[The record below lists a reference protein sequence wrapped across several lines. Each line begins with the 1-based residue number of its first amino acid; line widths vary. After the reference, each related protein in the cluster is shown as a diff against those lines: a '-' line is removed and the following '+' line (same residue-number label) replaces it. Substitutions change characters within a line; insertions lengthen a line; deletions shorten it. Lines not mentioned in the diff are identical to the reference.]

1 VPATLKS
8 SKPWFRCAVSSP
20 DLLRR
25 LATHPLPLGL
35 RSGATTRAFHRDI
48 YFDAPDG
55 TLQARGVAC
64 RIRIRDDDR
73 RVLTVVLN
81 GAAGRERFEADT
93 DETDPRRILDSDL
106 EPARRLR
113 AVLDPAR
120 LRAELELETER
131 LRRSGRAAW
140 WPLARFAF
148 IYDVATVRRG
158 AISRSFQEV
167 KVYRLGA
174 GPPSLDK
181 IALALEREHGLRLLL
196 ADKRER
202 ARLILSAMENE
213 VGARSVDTG
222 RAVALVAVESGRA
235 AFRQDAESLRIPV
248 REGSGEAA
256 CRRLLQESLGSGVGN
271 LHLLGTVAAR
281 DRRYTLEV
289 WLARQV
295 RASGNGSIEWIPLD
309 QLDALVGSSAL
320 RDPDTRAALLVA
332 ARAGALG
339 EAPVERRHS
348 GPSTPVT
355 APETTTNDDLPPGRW
370 LDADIGL
377 LAFNTRVLE
386 LAEDA
391 SAPLLERLRYI
402 AIVGSN
408 LDEFFMVRVGAIKH
422 GDRDVEGEGVG
433 KDFPTDARLEPI
445 AVEARTL
452 VARQYR
458 VLAQALAELETHG
471 VRLRRWSELGPEQR
485 AFLRSF
491 FEEQVFPLLT
501 PKAITLAPG
510 HPFPRIPHLSLGIGI
525 MTRDQRTGPVHF
537 AHLEVP
543 REVPR
548 WIELPEGNAFAPVE
562 DIVRARL
569 DRIFRDR
576 VVDSASMFRVTR
588 SAELNVEEESAGNLL
603 QAMEEGATGR
613 RRNAVVR
620 VEVEREMSAEMRDR
634 LQRELRFE
642 PGGAALPLRSN
653 DIYEADGP
661 LALRDFTE
669 LADLPIPELR
679 FPPLHPRAALAAERS
694 IWDILRERDVLV
706 HHPYDDFDGSVLRFF
721 TEAADDPDVA
731 AIKLTLY
738 RAGSR
743 SPIVDALVRAA
754 EQGKKVAAFVELKA
768 RFDEE
773 RNISSARQLE
783 RAGVHVVHGIVGL
796 KNHAKIALVTRR
808 ESGAIRHY
816 AHIGTGNYN
825 ASTARA
831 YTDLGLLTADESI
844 GLDLADLFNQLTGT
858 THGPTGPFRSV
869 LVAPNFLLPTL
880 LAHIERETEH
890 AQAGRPARIRAKL
903 NGLSDAK
910 VVDALYRASRAG
922 VEIDLIVRSLCTLR
936 PGVPDLSER
945 IRVISGLGRFL
956 EHARIY
962 HFANGG
968 EDEYYIGSADWRP
981 RNLRRRVE
989 VVTPVRDSDARTRL
1003 DRILDLELANPTA
1016 WELRASGEY
1025 VRRSGADGP
1034 GVQDRLV
1041 METAGDAAPVS

>member
-1 VPATLKS
+1 MTRS
-8 SKPWFRCAVSSP
+8 RPWFRCAISSA

-25 LATHPLPLGL
+25 LASHRLPLGL
-35 RSGATTRAFHRDI
+35 RGGAVTRAFHRDV
-48 YFDAPDG
+48 YFDASDG
-55 TLQARGVAC
+55 SLQARGVVC
-64 RIRIRDDDR
+64 RIRTRDDDR

-81 GAAGRERFEADT
+81 GAAGRERFEAET
-93 DETDPRRILDSDL
+93 TETDLRKILEGDL

-113 AVLDPAR
+113 AVIDPAR

-131 LRRSGRAAW
+131 LTRSARNAW
-140 WPLARFAF
+140 WPFARFAF
-148 IYDVATVRRG
+148 TYDVSTVRRG
-158 AISRSFQEV
+158 TISRSFQDV
-167 KVYRLGA
+167 KVCRLGA
-174 GPPSLDK
+174 GPPKLET

-202 ARLILSAMENE
+202 ARLLLSSMENE
-213 VGARSVDTG
+213 VGARPVDSG
-222 RAVALVAVESGRA
+222 RAVALVAVENGRA
-235 AFRQDAESLRIPV
+235 AFRQDAESVRLPM

-271 LHLLGTVAAR
+271 LHLLGTVVGR
-281 DRRYTLEV
+281 DRPFTLEV

-295 RASGNGSIEWIPLD
+295 RVSAEGPIEWIPLD
-309 QLDALVGSSAL
+309 QLDGLVGSSAL
-320 RDPDTRAALLVA
+320 RDADTRAALLVA

-339 EAPVERRHS
+339 ETPVERRHS
-348 GPSTPVT
+348 GPAAAGP
-355 APETTTNDDLPPGRW
+355 AEQAAIDDLPPGRW
-370 LDADIGL
+370 LDPDVAL
-377 LAFNTRVLE
+377 LAFNARVLE

-391 SAPLLERLRYI
+391 STPLLERLRYI

-408 LDEFFMVRVGAIKH
+408 LDEFFMVRVGALKH
-422 GDRDVEGEGVG
+422 GDREVEGEGVG
-433 KDFPTDARLEPI
+433 SDSPTDMRLEAI
-445 AVEARTL
+445 AAGARAL
-452 VARQYR
+452 VTRQYR
-458 VLAQALAELETHG
+458 ILARVLAELETRG
-471 VRLRRWSELGPEQR
+471 VRLRRWRELAPEQQT
-485 AFLRSF
+485 FLRAYF
-491 FEEQVFPLLT
+491 QEQVFPLLT

-510 HPFPRIPHLSLGIGI
+510 HPFPRIPHLSLGIAI
-525 MTRDQRTGPVHF
+525 MTRDQHTGPMHF

-548 WIELPEGNAFAPVE
+548 WVALPEGHAFVPVE
-562 DIVRARL
+562 DVVRARL

-576 VVDSASMFRVTR
+576 VVDSAGTFRVTR
-588 SAELNVEEESAGNLL
+588 SAELNVEEESTGNLM
-603 QAMEEGATGR
+603 QAIEERTTQR

-620 VEVEREMSAEMRDR
+620 VEVEHEMSSEMRDR

-642 PGGAALPLRSN
+642 PGAAALPLRSD
-653 DIYEADGP
+653 DIYEAHGP

-669 LADLPIPELR
+669 LADLTIPELR
-679 FPPLHPRAALAAERS
+679 YPPLHARTVLPPERS
-694 IWDILRERDVLV
+694 LWDVLRERDVLV
-706 HHPYDDFDGSVLRFF
+706 HHPYDDFGSSVVRFF

-738 RAGSR
+738 RAGVR

-773 RNISSARQLE
+773 RNIWSARQLE

-796 KNHAKIALVTRR
+796 KNHAKIAVVTRR
-808 ESGAIRHY
+808 EGGTIRHY
-816 AHIGTGNYN
+816 SHIGTGNYN
-825 ASTARA
+825 AATARA

-858 THGPTGPFRSV
+858 THAPSGPFRSL

-880 LAHIERETEH
+880 LSHIEREAEH
-890 AQAGRPARIRAKL
+890 ARAGRPASIRVKL

-936 PGVPDLSER
+936 PGVPELSER
-945 IRVISGLGRFL
+945 IRVVSGLGRFL
-956 EHARIY
+956 EHARVY

-968 EDEYYIGSADWRP
+968 EHEYFIGSADWRP

-989 VVTPVRDSDARTRL
+989 VAVPVRDPDARARL
-1003 DRILDLELANPTA
+1003 DRMLTLELADPMA
-1016 WELRASGEY
+1016 WELGASGEHG
-1025 VRRSGADGP
+1025 RRGNDGP
-1034 GVQDRLV
+1034 GVQDRFA
-1041 METAGDAAPVS
+1041 MEAAAEPAPVS

>member
-1 VPATLKS
+1 MKS

-20 DLLRR
+20 DILRR
-25 LATHPLPLGL
+25 LAAHPLPLGL

-55 TLQARGVAC
+55 TLQSRGVAC
-64 RIRIRDDDR
+64 RIRIGDDDR
-73 RVLTVVLN
+73 RVLMVVLH
-81 GAAGRERFEADT
+81 GAAGRERFEAET
-93 DETDPRRILDSDL
+93 DETDARRILDSDL

-120 LRAELELETER
+120 LRAELEVETER
-131 LRRSGRAAW
+131 LTRSARAAW

-174 GPPSLDK
+174 GRPTLDK

-202 ARLILSAMENE
+202 ARLLLSAMENE

-222 RAVALVAVESGRA
+222 RAVAVVAVESGRA
-235 AFRQDAESLRIPV
+235 AFRHDAESLRIPV

-256 CRRLLQESLGSGVGN
+256 CRRLLQESLGSTVGN

-309 QLDALVGSSAL
+309 QLDALVGSSNL

-348 GPSTPVT
+348 GPTTPV
-355 APETTTNDDLPPGRW
+355 APDTTTTDDLPPGRW

-422 GDRDVEGEGVG
+422 GDRDVEGEAIGT
-433 KDFPTDARLEPI
+433 DSPTDARLETL
-445 AVEARTL
+445 AAEARAL

-458 VLAQALAELETHG
+458 VLAQVLAELETHG
-471 VRLRRWSELGPEQR
+471 VRLRRWSELGSEQH
-485 AFLRSF
+485 AFLRAF
-491 FEEQVFPLLT
+491 FQEQVFPLLT

-525 MTRDQRTGPVHF
+525 MTRDQYTGPMHF

-543 REVPR
+543 RELSR
-548 WIELPEGNAFAPVE
+548 WIELPAGHAFVPVE

-569 DRIFRDR
+569 DRIFSDR
-576 VVDSASMFRVTR
+576 VVDTASTFRVTR

-620 VEVEREMSAEMRDR
+620 VEVDREMSADMRDR

-679 FPPLHPRAALAAERS
+679 FPPLQPRAALAPERS
-694 IWDILRERDVLV
+694 IWDVLRERDVLV
-706 HHPYDDFDGSVLRFF
+706 HHPYDDFGGSVVRFF

-738 RAGSR
+738 RAGLR

-783 RAGVHVVHGIVGL
+783 RAGVHVVHGIVRL

-808 ESGAIRHY
+808 EGGAIRHY

-844 GLDLADLFNQLTGT
+844 GLDLADLFNHLTGT
-858 THGPTGPFRSV
+858 THAPTGPFRTL

-880 LAHIERETEH
+880 LGHIERETEH
-890 AQAGRPARIRAKL
+890 ARAGRPARIRAKL

-945 IRVISGLGRFL
+945 VRVISVLGRFL
-956 EHARIY
+956 EHARVY

-989 VVTPVRDSDARTRL
+989 VVTPVRDPEARARL
-1003 DRILDLELANPTA
+1003 DRMLELELADATA

-1025 VRRSGADGP
+1025 VRRKRTDEPS
-1034 GVQDRLV
+1034 VQDRFV
-1041 METAGDAAPVS
+1041 MEAAADTAPVS

>member
-1 VPATLKS
+1 MKHS
-8 SKPWFRCAVSSP
+8 SRPWFRCAVSSA

-25 LATHPLPLGL
+25 LATHRLPLGL
-35 RSGATTRAFHRDI
+35 RSGATTRTFHRDI

-55 TLQARGVAC
+55 TLQSRGVAC
-64 RIRIRDDDR
+64 RIRTRDDDR

-81 GAAGRERFEADT
+81 GAAGRERFEADA
-93 DETDPRRILDSDL
+93 DETDPRRILEGDL

-120 LRAELELETER
+120 LRPELEIETER
-131 LRRSGRAAW
+131 LTRAARAAW

-174 GPPSLDK
+174 GPPKLDT

-222 RAVALVAVESGRA
+222 RAVALVAIEGGRA
-235 AFRQDAESLRIPV
+235 AFRRDAESLRVPV

-256 CRRLLQESLGSGVGN
+256 CRRLLEESLGSGVGN

-281 DRRYTLEV
+281 DRRYALEV

-295 RASGNGSIEWIPLD
+295 RASGGGAIEWIPLD
-309 QLDALVGSSAL
+309 ELDALVGSSTL
-320 RDPDTRAALLVA
+320 RDSDTRAALLVA

-348 GPSTPVT
+348 GPSASA
-355 APETTTNDDLPPGRW
+355 APAETTTNDDLPPGRW
-370 LDADIGL
+370 LDPDAGL

-391 SAPLLERLRYI
+391 STPLLERLRYL

-408 LDEFFMVRVGAIKH
+408 IDEFFMVRVGALKH
-422 GDRDVEGEGVG
+422 GDREVEGGGVG
-433 KDFPTDARLEPI
+433 TDSPIDARLETI
-445 AVEARTL
+445 AADARTL

-458 VLAQALAELETHG
+458 VLARVLGELEGHG
-471 VRLRRWSELGPEQR
+471 MRLRRWGQLGSEQR
-485 AFLRSF
+485 AFLRAF
-491 FEEQVFPLLT
+491 FDEQVFPLLT

-510 HPFPRIPHLSLGIGI
+510 HPFPRIPHLSLGIAI
-525 MTRDQRTGPVHF
+525 MTRDQYTGPMHFVHV
-537 AHLEVP
+537 EVP
-543 REVPR
+543 KDVAR
-548 WIELPEGNAFAPVE
+548 WIELPEGRAFVPVE
-562 DIVRARL
+562 DVVRARL
-569 DRIFRDR
+569 ERIFRDR
-576 VVDSASMFRVTR
+576 VVDSACTFRVTR
-588 SAELNVEEESAGNLL
+588 SAELNVEEGSAGNLL
-603 QAMEEGATGR
+603 QAVEESATRR

-620 VEVEREMSAEMRDR
+620 VEVDHEMSADMRDR

-642 PGGAALPLRSN
+642 PGGAALPLRSD

-661 LALRDFTE
+661 LALRDFVE
-669 LADLPIPELR
+669 LADLAIPELR
-679 FPPLHPRAALAAERS
+679 FVPLQPRAALPPERS
-694 IWDILRERDVLV
+694 IWDVLRERDVLV
-706 HHPYDDFDGSVLRFF
+706 HHPYDDFAGSVVRFF
-721 TEAADDPDVA
+721 TEAADDPDVV

-738 RAGSR
+738 RAGAR

-773 RNISSARQLE
+773 RNITSARQLE

-796 KNHAKIALVTRR
+796 KNHAKIAVVTRR
-808 ESGAIRHY
+808 EGGTIRHY

-825 ASTARA
+825 AGTARA
-831 YTDLGLLTADESI
+831 YTDLGLLTADQSI

-858 THGPTGPFRSV
+858 THAPSGPFRSL

-880 LAHIERETEH
+880 LERIEREAEH
-890 AQAGRPARIRAKL
+890 ARAGRPATIRAKL
-903 NGLSDAK
+903 NGLSDAR

-936 PGVPDLSER
+936 PGIADLSER
-945 IRVISGLGRFL
+945 IRIVSGLGRFL
-956 EHARIY
+956 EHARVY

-968 EDEYYIGSADWRP
+968 DDEYFIGSADWRP

-989 VVTPVRDSDARTRL
+989 VAAPIRDPEARARL
-1003 DRILDLELANPTA
+1003 DRMLALELADPTA
-1016 WELRASGEY
+1016 WELRTSGEY
-1025 VRRSGADGP
+1025 VRRTGADGP
-1034 GVQDRLV
+1034 GVQDRFA
-1041 METAGDAAPVS
+1041 MEAATDGVPVS

>member
-1 VPATLKS
+1 MPAGRS
-8 SKPWFRCAVSSP
+8 RPWFRCAVASP
-20 DLLRR
+20 DILRR
-25 LATHPLPLGL
+25 LAAHPLPLGL
-35 RSGATTRAFHRDI
+35 RSGATTRTFHRDI
-48 YFDAPDG
+48 YFDASDG
-55 TLQARGVAC
+55 TLQSRGVAC

-73 RVLTVVLN
+73 RVLMVVLH
-81 GAAGRERFEADT
+81 GAAGRERFEAET
-93 DETDPRRILDSDL
+93 SETDPRKILDSDL

-131 LRRSGRAAW
+131 LTRPARAAW
-140 WPLARFAF
+140 WPLARFSF

-158 AISRSFQEV
+158 AISRSFQEL
-167 KVYRLGA
+167 KVYRLGGG
-174 GPPSLDK
+174 GPTLDN

-202 ARLILSAMENE
+202 ARLLLSAMENE
-213 VGARSVDTG
+213 VGARPVDTG
-222 RAVALVAVESGRA
+222 RAVAVVAVESGRA
-235 AFRQDAESLRIPV
+235 AFRQEADSLRLPV

-271 LHLLGTVAAR
+271 LHLLGTVTAR
-281 DRRYTLEV
+281 DGRYTLEV

-295 RASGNGSIEWIPLD
+295 RASGNGSVEWIPLD
-309 QLDALVGSSAL
+309 QLDSLVGSSTL

-348 GPSTPVT
+348 GPSTRLAP
-355 APETTTNDDLPPGRW
+355 PETKTADDLPPGRW
-370 LDADIGL
+370 LDADRSI
-377 LAFNTRVLE
+377 LAFNIRVLE

-391 SAPLLERLRYI
+391 STPLLERLRYI
-402 AIVGSN
+402 AIVASN
-408 LDEFFMVRVGAIKH
+408 VDEFFMVRVGAIKH
-422 GDRDVEGEGVG
+422 GDREVEGEGVA
-433 KDFPTDARLEPI
+433 TDSSSDRRLETI
-445 AVEARTL
+445 GTEARAF

-458 VLAQALAELETHG
+458 VLTEVLRELDAHG
-471 VRLRRWSELGPEQR
+471 VRLRRWNELGSEQH
-485 AFLRSF
+485 AFLRAF
-491 FEEQVFPLLT
+491 FQNQIFPLLT

-525 MTRDQRTGPVHF
+525 MTRDQYTGPMHF

-548 WIELPEGNAFAPVE
+548 WVELPEGRVFVPVE
-562 DIVRARL
+562 DVVRARV
-569 DRIFRDR
+569 DRIFPDR
-576 VVDSASMFRVTR
+576 VIDSASTFRVTR

-620 VEVEREMSAEMRDR
+620 VEVEREMSADMRDR

-661 LALRDFTE
+661 LALRDFTD
-669 LADLPIPELR
+669 LADLSIPELR
-679 FPPLHPRAALAAERS
+679 FPPFQPRSALPPERS
-694 IWDILRERDVLV
+694 IWDVLRERDVLV
-706 HHPYDDFDGSVLRFF
+706 HHPYDDFGGSVVRFF

-738 RAGSR
+738 RAGTG
-743 SPIVDALVRAA
+743 SPIVDALIRAA
-754 EQGKKVAAFVELKA
+754 KQGKNVAAFVELKA

-808 ESGAIRHY
+808 EGGAIRHY

-831 YTDLGLLTADESI
+831 YTDLGVLTADESI

-858 THGPTGPFRSV
+858 THAPSGPFRSL

-890 AQAGRPARIRAKL
+890 ARAGRPARIRAKL
-903 NGLSDAK
+903 NGLSDTK

-936 PGVPDLSER
+936 PGVPGLSER
-945 IRVISGLGRFL
+945 IRVVSGLGRFL

-968 EDEYYIGSADWRP
+968 EDEYYIGSADWRT

-989 VVTPVRDSDARTRL
+989 VVTPVRDADGRARL
-1003 DRILDLELANPTA
+1003 DRILELELADPTA
-1016 WELRASGEY
+1016 WELRSSGEY
-1025 VRRSGADGP
+1025 VRRKGSEGASA
-1034 GVQDRLV
+1034 QERFAT
-1041 METAGDAAPVS
+1041 EAAADAAPVS